1 MRFSKALNHFGSI
14 KAVAEAVQLNPSTV
28 QAWKKSGL
36 IPDKWRPTL
45 NDAMRQPSNRQKQPS
60 ASRLIPSF
68 LLMAP

>member
-36 IPDKWRPTL
+36 IPDKWRPAL
-45 NDAMRQPSNRQKQPS
+45 SDAMRNHPTGKTTPV
-60 ASRLIPSF
+60 RLG
-68 LLMAP
+68 